1 MVFAG
6 GGGGGGEDDD
16 IIGEGVCIGV
26 AYIYIYIN
34 ACFVLGIN

>member
-1 MVFAG
+1 MFAG

-26 AYIYIYIN
+26 AYIYIYKCMFCTGN
-34 ACFVLGIN
+34 